1 MDEVGQ
7 NMSSFIRGS
16 SADGVYLQYV
26 AFYVNLILFYHP
38 IGYVYVRSMHIRWLI
53 LHPFIHGFIYL
64 LKIDFFTVFLIYL
77 LYVWTLLQYPEL

>member
-26 AFYVNLILFYHP
+26 AFYVNLILFFHP
-38 IGYVYVRSMHIRWLI
+38 NG
-53 LHPFIHGFIYL
+53 
-64 LKIDFFTVFLIYL
+64 
-77 LYVWTLLQYPEL
+77 